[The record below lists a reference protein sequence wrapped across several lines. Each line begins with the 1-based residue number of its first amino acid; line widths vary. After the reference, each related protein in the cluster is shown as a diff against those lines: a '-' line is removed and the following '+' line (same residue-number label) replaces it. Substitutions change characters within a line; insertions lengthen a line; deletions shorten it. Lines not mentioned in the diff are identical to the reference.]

1 MISFSLLIYS
11 MFLFLIF
18 FKVRVEQNDREDVY
32 FQRFNCLRGAFA
44 LEIVIGHV
52 IRHEQTMLY
61 PLGKFMIISV
71 AFFFFVSGWGLC
83 RSYHQK
89 EHYLDKFLVRKCPY
103 LIVLSLL
110 AFAVR
115 IIVLLVTRN
124 YDTNQNIVMYYFK
137 STNWY
142 IWELLVFYILFYLVY
157 RFVLSYRCVII
168 ALVTFGLMT
177 AVFFFGFPQ
186 GYYSSSLAFP
196 AGLFFYEYYP
206 AITGFFKKIQGKI
219 TVFIMAVLG
228 LSCLLLDSDSLIGMV
243 YLRNVMCLALICI
256 MAYFLTYFCVDN
268 AFLRFLGKHSTEIY
282 LYQFVYLN
290 IVSMQNISRRILLVC
305 TLTLVTAILMHPIHS
320 RIRKNFF
327 K

>member
-1 MISFSLLIYS
+1 MTSFSLLIYA
-11 MFLFLIF
+11 MFLFLLF
-18 FKVRVEQNDREDVY
+18 YKVKIEHNDRENIY
-32 FQRFNCLRGAFA
+32 FQRFNCLRGVFA

-52 IRHEQTMLY
+52 IRYEPTLLY

-71 AFFFFVSGWGLC
+71 AFFFFISGWGLC

-115 IIVLLVTRN
+115 IVVLLVTRN
-124 YDTNQNIVMYYFK
+124 YDTNQYIVIYYLEN
-137 STNWY
+137 TNWY
-142 IWELLVFYILFYLVY
+142 IWELLVFYILFYLIY
-157 RFVLSYRCVII
+157 RFVPNYRCAII
-168 ALVTFGLMT
+168 TLITFVLMT
-177 AVFFFGFPQ
+177 AAFFFGLRQ

-219 TVFIMAVLG
+219 TVFIMVILG
-228 LSCLLLDSDSLIGMV
+228 LSCLLLDADSLIGMV
-243 YLRNVMCLALICI
+243 YLRNVMCLAAICI
-256 MAYFLTYFCVDN
+256 IVYFLTYFYADN
-268 AFLRFLGKHSTEIY
+268 VFLRFLGKHSTEIY

-290 IVSMQNISRRILLVC
+290 IVSMQNISCRILLVC
-305 TLTLVTAILMHPIHS
+305 VLTLVTAVLMHPAHS
-320 RIRKNFF
+320 CIRTKFF
-327 K
+327 S